1 MVQISQSVE
10 PGPLDPGGDVF
21 TLLGVRGDGIAS
33 IVDLMAAE
41 DLRTVRSRAQWLLKE
56 HASCRVVE
64 VWRGA
69 ALVEELGRA
78 GPTP

>member
-1 MVQISQSVE
+1 MVEVAQPFDATE
-10 PGPLDPGGDVF
+10 DVF

-41 DLRTVRSRAQWLLKE
+41 DLPSVRSRARWLLKE

-64 VWRGA
+64 VWRGG
-69 ALVEELGRA
+69 ALVEELARI
-78 GPTP
+78 

>member
-1 MVQISQSVE
+1 MVEGVNPLE
-10 PGPLDPGGDVF
+10 PRDEVF

-33 IVDLMAAE
+33 VVDLVAAE
-41 DLRTVRSRAQWLLKE
+41 ALSDVRLRAQWLLKE

-64 VWRGA
+64 VWRDG

-78 GPTP
+78 

>member
-1 MVQISQSVE
+1 MIVITLAMVEGSQALE
-10 PGPLDPGGDVF
+10 PTGEVF

-33 IVDLMAAE
+33 VVDLMAAE
-41 DLRTVRSRAQWLLKE
+41 GLTDVRRRAQWLLKE

-64 VWRGA
+64 VWRDG

-78 GPTP
+78 

>member
-1 MVQISQSVE
+1 MPVFSWAMVEVTH
-10 PGPLDPGGDVF
+10 PLETTDDIF

-41 DLRTVRSRAQWLLKE
+41 DLPAVRTRAQWLLKE

-64 VWRGA
+64 VWHGG
-69 ALVEELGRA
+69 ALVEELARV
-78 GPTP
+78 